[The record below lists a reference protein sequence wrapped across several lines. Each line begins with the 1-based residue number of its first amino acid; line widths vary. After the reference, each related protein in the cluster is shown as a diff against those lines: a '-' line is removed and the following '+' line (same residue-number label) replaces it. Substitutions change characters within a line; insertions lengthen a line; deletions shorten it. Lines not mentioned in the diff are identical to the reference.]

1 MQQQKMRSYSRH
13 GARDRSSFKTSLTI
27 FFNQDYSPELQKKW
41 VKVHDV
47 IKQLKNKDIQAK
59 CLCPAQL
66 RVKLDTR
73 EKTFA
78 TLTSVT
84 LLLKE
89 LGIELLCGEREHIEE
104 ELRERW
110 RSSIKRKR
118 DMVLST
124 SDL

>member
-1 MQQQKMRSYSRH
+1 MPV
-13 GARDRSSFKTSLTI
+13 SSTTES
-27 FFNQDYSPELQKKW
+27 E
-41 VKVHDV
+41 
-47 IKQLKNKDIQAK
+47 A
-59 CLCPAQL
+59 AQL

-89 LGIELLCGEREHIEE
+89 LGIELLCGERKHIGE